1 MENYHKSKI
10 LAILIGILPL
20 IFEFSSNIW
29 KGDNGFFIVSA
40 AYGLILLLL
49 ALSIPIEDLDQWF
62 LEKTLS
68 LLSVFLA
75 LAVVLNNLDIFPLSE
90 IGALYQLT
98 IISYMGILYFLDRHF
113 NTKNLVLLF
122 LNLNILAQLPIKA
135 GTLLILIISVLTFV
149 FYLIRVMVT
158 FSEQLRPFL
167 LCVYLIVL
175 LISLVWYVPEL
186 PEGIL
191 GNLSWNIGA
200 ILLLIE
206 LIILIEIIG
215 AMIYLKAKG
224 YLAIN
229 AHLIVGIIGFL
240 TISELSMLVVESNVI
255 NTSYLVLIFIL
266 SLSIVNIFG
275 NISLGKKQVKISVL
289 IPAYNSANTIVE
301 ALESIKNQTYQNWE
315 IILINDGSRDKTE
328 EIIRRYLGNTKLPLT
343 YTKQTH
349 HNYFQSIRHG
359 LKYAS
364 GEIIFVLDADK
375 ILFNQNVFYRAVS
388 TILGEKCDGMFIG
401 IRAMYQRL
409 KDGKFHLVRPY
420 YRNEVSLIKTA
431 LGLGK
436 NIYTNYAF
444 WRREV
449 FETSVYE
456 NYLINGMPAWYNAQ
470 NNLGLRVANG
480 NFVGLKYRVSKKSSL
495 VNNHLKQNNS
505 KTLFELSTNLRT
517 LHHIVSRIKIPAY
530 STQATLYN
538 LINRLRIAS
547 LYPSIFKQG
556 QTSLKEITP
565 LVVKNIKDSELDNVY
580 LKTIVDFSNNFN
592 PQKVVKIIIHKD
604 TKIYWGT
611 EIEEF
616 NKKLSKNMLDQFYY
630 DLMKMIAQGTSVYK
644 IKKEDQKKLEQIL
657 EFFTIRD
664 YVKIVSN

>member
-49 ALSIPIEDLDQWF
+49 ALSIPLEDLDQWF

-113 NTKNLVLLF
+113 NAKNLVLLL

-149 FYLIRVMVT
+149 FYLIRVVVT

-175 LISLVWYVPEL
+175 LISLVWYVPEV
-186 PEGIL
+186 PDFVFK
-191 GNLSWNIGA
+191 NLSWSIGSV
-200 ILLLIE
+200 IL
-206 LIILIEIIG
+206 LIEIIG
-215 AMIYLKAKG
+215 SIFYLKVKG
-224 YLAIN
+224 HLRPTS
-229 AHLIVGIIGFL
+229 HLIVGIIIFL
-240 TISELSMLVVESNVI
+240 IINEISMLVAESNVL

-275 NISLGKKQVKISVL
+275 NINLGKKQVKISVL
-289 IPAYNSANTIVE
+289 IPAYNSAKTIVE

-315 IILINDGSRDKTE
+315 IILINDGSQDETE
-328 EIIRRYLGNTKLPLT
+328 EILRRYLGNTKLPLK

-349 HNYFQSIRHG
+349 HNYFKAIRHG

-388 TILGEKCDGMFIG
+388 TILGEKCDGMFVG

-444 WRREV
+444 WRREI

-456 NYLINGMPAWYNAQ
+456 NYLINGMPVWYNAE
-470 NNLGLRVANG
+470 NNLGLRVVNG
-480 NFVGLKYRVSKKSSL
+480 NFVGLKYRVSKKANL
-495 VNNHLKQNNS
+495 GDNPLKQNNS

-517 LHHIVSRIKIPAY
+517 LHHIVSRINVPAY
-530 STQATLYN
+530 STQATLYD
-538 LINRLRIAS
+538 LINRLHIAS

-565 LVVKNIKDSELDNVY
+565 LVTKNIKNSELNNIY
-580 LKTIVDFSNNFN
+580 LKTIADFSNNFD
-592 PQKVVKIIIHKD
+592 PQKTAKIAIPKG

-616 NKKLSKNMLDQFYY
+616 SKKLSKNTLDQFYY
-630 DLMKMIAQGTSVYK
+630 DFMKIIGQGTTIYE
-644 IKKEDQKKLEQIL
+644 IKKDDQKKLEQIL

-664 YVKIVSN
+664 YVKIISN

>member
-49 ALSIPIEDLDQWF
+49 ALSIPLEDLDQWF

-75 LAVVLNNLDIFPLSE
+75 LTVVLNNLDIFPLSE

-113 NTKNLVLLF
+113 NAKNLVLLL
-122 LNLNILAQLPIKA
+122 LNLNILAQLSIKA

-149 FYLIRVMVT
+149 FYLIRVVVT

-186 PEGIL
+186 PDFVL
-191 GNLSWNIGA
+191 KNLSWSIGSI
-200 ILLLIE
+200 IL
-206 LIILIEIIG
+206 LIEIIG
-215 AMIYLKAKG
+215 SIFYLKVKG
-224 YLAIN
+224 HLRPTS
-229 AHLIVGIIGFL
+229 HLIVGIIIFL
-240 TISELSMLVVESNVI
+240 IINEISMLVAESNVL

-289 IPAYNSANTIVE
+289 IPAYNSAKTIVE

-315 IILINDGSRDKTE
+315 IILINDGSQDETE
-328 EIIRRYLGNTKLPLT
+328 EILRRYLGNTKLSLK

-349 HNYFQSIRHG
+349 HNYFKAIRHG

-388 TILGEKCDGMFIG
+388 TILGEKCDGMFVG

-444 WRREV
+444 WRREI

-456 NYLINGMPAWYNAQ
+456 NYLINGMPVWYNAE
-470 NNLGLRVANG
+470 NNLGLRVGNG
-480 NFVGLKYRVSKKSSL
+480 NFVGLKYRVSKK
-495 VNNHLKQNNS
+495 VNLGDNSLKQNNS

-517 LHHIVSRIKIPAY
+517 LHHIVSRINVPAY

-538 LINRLRIAS
+538 LINRLHIAS

-565 LVVKNIKDSELDNVY
+565 LVVKDIKDSELDNVY
-580 LKTIVDFSNNFN
+580 LKTIVDFSNNFD
-592 PQKVVKIIIHKD
+592 PQKTTKIVIPKG

-611 EIEEF
+611 EIDEF
-616 NKKLSKNMLDQFYY
+616 NNKLSKNMLDQFYY
-630 DLMKMIAQGTSVYK
+630 DLMKIISQGTTIYK
-644 IKKEDQKKLEQIL
+644 IKKDDQKKLEQIL
-657 EFFTIRD
+657 DFFTIRD
-664 YVKIVSN
+664 YVRIISN

>member
-20 IFEFSSNIW
+20 IFELSSNIW

-49 ALSIPIEDLDQWF
+49 TLSIPLEDLDQWF

-75 LAVVLNNLDIFPLSE
+75 LVVVLNNLDIFPLSE

-113 NTKNLVLLF
+113 NAKNLVLLL

-135 GTLLILIISVLTFV
+135 GTLLILIISVLTFI
-149 FYLIRVMVT
+149 FYLIRVVVT
-158 FSEQLRPFL
+158 FSEQLRPSL

-186 PEGIL
+186 PDFVL
-191 GNLSWNIGA
+191 KNLSWSIGSI
-200 ILLLIE
+200 IL
-206 LIILIEIIG
+206 LIEIIG
-215 AMIYLKAKG
+215 SIFYLKVRG
-224 YLAIN
+224 HLRPTS
-229 AHLIVGIIGFL
+229 HLIVGIIIFL
-240 TISELSMLVVESNVI
+240 IINETSMLVAESNVL

-275 NISLGKKQVKISVL
+275 NISLGKKQVKVSVL
-289 IPAYNSANTIVE
+289 IPAHNSAKTIIE

-315 IILINDGSRDKTE
+315 IILINDGSRDETE
-328 EIIRRYLGNTKLPLT
+328 EVLRRYLGNTKLPLK

-349 HNYFQSIRHG
+349 HNYFQAIRHG
-359 LKYAS
+359 LEYAS

-388 TILGEKCDGMFIG
+388 TILGEKCDGMFIV

-431 LGLGK
+431 LGFGK

-456 NYLINGMPAWYNAQ
+456 NYLINGMPAWYNART
-470 NNLGLRVANG
+470 NLGLRVVNG
-480 NFVGLKYRVSKKSSL
+480 NFVGLKYRVSKKVNL
-495 VNNHLKQNNS
+495 VDNPLKQTNS

-517 LHHIVSRIKIPAY
+517 LHHIVSWIKIPAY
-530 STQATLYN
+530 STQAALYN
-538 LINRLRIAS
+538 LINRLHIAS

-556 QTSLKEITP
+556 QTSLKDLAP
-565 LVVKNIKDSELDNVY
+565 LVAKSIKDSELDNVY
-580 LKTIVDFSNNFN
+580 LKTIIDFSNNFD
-592 PQKVVKIIIHKD
+592 PQKIAKIAIPKG

-616 NKKLSKNMLDQFYY
+616 NKKLSKNTLDQFYY
-630 DLMKMIAQGTSVYK
+630 DLMKIIGQGTTIYE
-644 IKKEDQKKLEQIL
+644 IKKDDQKKLEQVL
-657 EFFTIRD
+657 EFFTIKD

>member
-49 ALSIPIEDLDQWF
+49 ALSIPLEDLDQWF

-113 NTKNLVLLF
+113 NAKNLVLLL
-122 LNLNILAQLPIKA
+122 LNLNILAQLSIKA

-149 FYLIRVMVT
+149 FYLIRVVVT

-186 PEGIL
+186 PDFVL
-191 GNLSWNIGA
+191 KNLSWSIGSI
-200 ILLLIE
+200 IL
-206 LIILIEIIG
+206 LIEIIG
-215 AMIYLKAKG
+215 SIFYLKVKG
-224 YLAIN
+224 HLRPTS
-229 AHLIVGIIGFL
+229 HLIVGIIIFL
-240 TISELSMLVVESNVI
+240 IINEISMLVAESNVL

-289 IPAYNSANTIVE
+289 IPAYNSAKTIVE

-315 IILINDGSRDKTE
+315 IILINDGSQDETE
-328 EIIRRYLGNTKLPLT
+328 EILRRYLGNTKLSLK

-349 HNYFQSIRHG
+349 HNYFKAIRHG

-388 TILGEKCDGMFIG
+388 TILGEKCDGMFVG

-444 WRREV
+444 WRREI

-456 NYLINGMPAWYNAQ
+456 NYLINGMPVWYNAE
-470 NNLGLRVANG
+470 NNLGLRVVNG
-480 NFVGLKYRVSKKSSL
+480 NFVGLKYRVSKK
-495 VNNHLKQNNS
+495 VNLGDNSLKQNNS

-517 LHHIVSRIKIPAY
+517 LHHIVSRINVPAY

-538 LINRLRIAS
+538 LINRLHIAS

-580 LKTIVDFSNNFN
+580 LKTIVDFSNNFD
-592 PQKVVKIIIHKD
+592 PQKTAKLVIPKG

-611 EIEEF
+611 EIDDF
-616 NKKLSKNMLDQFYY
+616 SNKLSKNTLDQFYY
-630 DLMKMIAQGTSVYK
+630 DFMKIIGQGTTIYE
-644 IKKEDQKKLEQIL
+644 IKKDDQKKLEQIL
-657 EFFTIRD
+657 DFFTIRD
-664 YVKIVSN
+664 YVRIISN

>member
-49 ALSIPIEDLDQWF
+49 ALSIPLEDLDQWF

-75 LAVVLNNLDIFPLSE
+75 LAVVLNNLDIFPLSK

-113 NTKNLVLLF
+113 NAKNLVLLL
-122 LNLNILAQLPIKA
+122 LNLNILAQLSIKA

-149 FYLIRVMVT
+149 FYLIRVVVT

-186 PEGIL
+186 PDFVL
-191 GNLSWNIGA
+191 KNLSWSIGSI
-200 ILLLIE
+200 IL
-206 LIILIEIIG
+206 LIEIIG
-215 AMIYLKAKG
+215 SIFYLKVKG
-224 YLAIN
+224 HLRPTS
-229 AHLIVGIIGFL
+229 HLIVGIIIFL
-240 TISELSMLVVESNVI
+240 IINEISMLVAESNVL

-289 IPAYNSANTIVE
+289 IPAYNSAKTIVE

-315 IILINDGSRDKTE
+315 IILINDGSQDETE
-328 EIIRRYLGNTKLPLT
+328 EILRRYLGNTKLSLK

-349 HNYFQSIRHG
+349 HNYFKAIRHG

-388 TILGEKCDGMFIG
+388 TILGEKCDGMFVG

-444 WRREV
+444 WRREI

-456 NYLINGMPAWYNAQ
+456 NYLINGMPVWYNAE
-470 NNLGLRVANG
+470 NNLGLRVVNG
-480 NFVGLKYRVSKKSSL
+480 NFVGLKYRVSKK
-495 VNNHLKQNNS
+495 VNLGDNSLKQNNS

-517 LHHIVSRIKIPAY
+517 LHHIVSRINVPAY

-538 LINRLRIAS
+538 LINRLHIAS

-580 LKTIVDFSNNFN
+580 LKTIVDFSNNFD
-592 PQKVVKIIIHKD
+592 PQKTAKIVIPKG

-611 EIEEF
+611 EIDEF
-616 NKKLSKNMLDQFYY
+616 SNKLSKNMLDQFYY
-630 DLMKMIAQGTSVYK
+630 NLMKIISQGTTIYK
-644 IKKEDQKKLEQIL
+644 IKKDDQKKLEQIL
-657 EFFTIRD
+657 DFFTIRD

>member
-113 NTKNLVLLF
+113 NAKNLVLLL

-149 FYLIRVMVT
+149 FYLIRVVVT

-186 PEGIL
+186 PDFVL
-191 GNLSWNIGA
+191 KNLSWSIGSI
-200 ILLLIE
+200 IL
-206 LIILIEIIG
+206 LIEIIG
-215 AMIYLKAKG
+215 SIFYLKVKG
-224 YLAIN
+224 HLRPTS
-229 AHLIVGIIGFL
+229 HLIVGIIIFL
-240 TISELSMLVVESNVI
+240 IVNEISMLVAESNVL

-289 IPAYNSANTIVE
+289 IPAYNSAKTIVE

-315 IILINDGSRDKTE
+315 IILINDGSQDETE
-328 EIIRRYLGNTKLPLT
+328 KILRRYLGNTKLPLK
-343 YTKQTH
+343 YIKQTH
-349 HNYFQSIRHG
+349 HNYFKAIRHG

-388 TILGEKCDGMFIG
+388 TILGEKCDGMFVG

-431 LGLGK
+431 LGLGT

-444 WRREV
+444 WRREI
-449 FETSVYE
+449 FETSVYK
-456 NYLINGMPAWYNAQ
+456 NYLINGMPAWYNAE
-470 NNLGLRVANG
+470 NNLGLRVVNG
-480 NFVGLKYRVSKKSSL
+480 NFVGLKYRVSKK
-495 VNNHLKQNNS
+495 VNLGDNPLKQSNS
-505 KTLFELSTNLRT
+505 KTLFELSTNSRT
-517 LHHIVSRIKIPAY
+517 LHHIVSRINVPAY

-538 LINRLRIAS
+538 LISRLHIAS

-556 QTSLKEITP
+556 QTSLKKITP

-580 LKTIVDFSNNFN
+580 LKTIVDFSNNFD
-592 PQKVVKIIIHKD
+592 PQKTAKIVIPKG

-611 EIEEF
+611 EIDEF
-616 NKKLSKNMLDQFYY
+616 SNRLSKNMLDQFYY
-630 DLMKMIAQGTSVYK
+630 DLMKIISQGTTIYK
-644 IKKEDQKKLEQIL
+644 IKKDDQKKLEQIL

-664 YVKIVSN
+664 YVKIISN

>member
-29 KGDNGFFIVSA
+29 KDDNGFFIVSA
-40 AYGLILLLL
+40 AYGLVLILL

-113 NTKNLVLLF
+113 NAKNLVLLL

-149 FYLIRVMVT
+149 FYLIRVVVT

-186 PEGIL
+186 PDFVL
-191 GNLSWNIGA
+191 KNLSWSIGSI
-200 ILLLIE
+200 IL
-206 LIILIEIIG
+206 LIEIIG
-215 AMIYLKAKG
+215 SIFYLKVKG
-224 YLAIN
+224 HLRPTS
-229 AHLIVGIIGFL
+229 HLIVGIIIFL
-240 TISELSMLVVESNVI
+240 IVNEISMLVAESNVL

-289 IPAYNSANTIVE
+289 IPAYNSAKTIVE

-315 IILINDGSRDKTE
+315 IILINDGSQDETE
-328 EIIRRYLGNTKLPLT
+328 KILRRYLGNTKLPLK

-349 HNYFQSIRHG
+349 HNYFKAIRHG

-388 TILGEKCDGMFIG
+388 TILGEKCDGMFVG

-431 LGLGK
+431 LGLGT

-444 WRREV
+444 WRREI

-456 NYLINGMPAWYNAQ
+456 NYLINGMPAWYNAE
-470 NNLGLRVANG
+470 NNLGLRVVNG
-480 NFVGLKYRVSKKSSL
+480 NFVGLKYRVSKK
-495 VNNHLKQNNS
+495 VNLGDNPLKQNNS

-517 LHHIVSRIKIPAY
+517 LHHIVSRINVPAY

-538 LINRLRIAS
+538 LISRLHIAS

-556 QTSLKEITP
+556 QTSLKKITP

-580 LKTIVDFSNNFN
+580 LKTIVDFSNNFD
-592 PQKVVKIIIHKD
+592 PQKTAKIVIPKG

-611 EIEEF
+611 EIDEF
-616 NKKLSKNMLDQFYY
+616 SNKLSKNMLDQFYY
-630 DLMKMIAQGTSVYK
+630 DLMKIISQGTTIYK
-644 IKKEDQKKLEQIL
+644 IKKDDQKKLEQIL

-664 YVKIVSN
+664 YVKIISN

>member
-113 NTKNLVLLF
+113 NAKNLVLLL

-149 FYLIRVMVT
+149 FYLIRVVVT

-186 PEGIL
+186 PDFVL
-191 GNLSWNIGA
+191 KNLSWSIGSI
-200 ILLLIE
+200 IL
-206 LIILIEIIG
+206 LIEIIG
-215 AMIYLKAKG
+215 SIFYLKVKG
-224 YLAIN
+224 HLIPTS
-229 AHLIVGIIGFL
+229 HLIVGIIIFL
-240 TISELSMLVVESNVI
+240 IINEISMLVAESNVL
-255 NTSYLVLIFIL
+255 NTSYLVIIFIL

-289 IPAYNSANTIVE
+289 IPAYNSAKTIVE

-315 IILINDGSRDKTE
+315 IILINDGSQDETE
-328 EIIRRYLGNTKLPLT
+328 KILRRYLGNTKLPLK

-349 HNYFQSIRHG
+349 HNYFKAIRHG

-388 TILGEKCDGMFIG
+388 TILGEKCDGMFVG

-431 LGLGK
+431 LGLGT

-444 WRREV
+444 WRREI

-456 NYLINGMPAWYNAQ
+456 NYLINGMPAWYNAE
-470 NNLGLRVANG
+470 NNLGLRVVNG
-480 NFVGLKYRVSKKSSL
+480 NFVGLKYRVSKK
-495 VNNHLKQNNS
+495 VNLGDNPLKQNNS

-517 LHHIVSRIKIPAY
+517 LHHIVSRINVPAY

-538 LINRLRIAS
+538 LISRLHIAS

-556 QTSLKEITP
+556 QTSLKKITP

-580 LKTIVDFSNNFN
+580 LKTIVDFSNNFD
-592 PQKVVKIIIHKD
+592 PQKTAKIVIPKG

-611 EIEEF
+611 EIDEF
-616 NKKLSKNMLDQFYY
+616 SNKLSKNMLDQFYY
-630 DLMKMIAQGTSVYK
+630 DLMKIISQGTTIYK
-644 IKKEDQKKLEQIL
+644 IKKDDQKKLEQIL

-664 YVKIVSN
+664 YVKIISN

>member
-40 AYGLILLLL
+40 AYGLVLLLL

-75 LAVVLNNLDIFPLSE
+75 LAVVLNNLYIFPLSE

-113 NTKNLVLLF
+113 NAKNLVLLL

-149 FYLIRVMVT
+149 FYLIRVVVT

-186 PEGIL
+186 PDFVL
-191 GNLSWNIGA
+191 KNLSWSIGSI
-200 ILLLIE
+200 IL
-206 LIILIEIIG
+206 LIEIIG
-215 AMIYLKAKG
+215 SIFYLKVKG
-224 YLAIN
+224 HLRPTS
-229 AHLIVGIIGFL
+229 HLIVGIIIFL
-240 TISELSMLVVESNVI
+240 IINEISMLVAESNVL

-289 IPAYNSANTIVE
+289 IPAYNSAKTIVE

-315 IILINDGSRDKTE
+315 IILINDGSQDETE
-328 EIIRRYLGNTKLPLT
+328 TILRRYLGNTKLPLK

-349 HNYFQSIRHG
+349 HNYFKAIRHG

-388 TILGEKCDGMFIG
+388 TILGEKCDGMFVG

-431 LGLGK
+431 LGLGT

-444 WRREV
+444 WRREI

-456 NYLINGMPAWYNAQ
+456 NYLINGMPAWYNAE
-470 NNLGLRVANG
+470 NNLGLRVVNG
-480 NFVGLKYRVSKKSSL
+480 NFVGLKYRVSKK
-495 VNNHLKQNNS
+495 VNLGDNPLKQNNS

-517 LHHIVSRIKIPAY
+517 LHHIVSRINVPAY

-538 LINRLRIAS
+538 LINRLHIAS

-580 LKTIVDFSNNFN
+580 LKTIVDFSNNFD
-592 PQKVVKIIIHKD
+592 PQKTAKIVIPKG

-611 EIEEF
+611 GIDEF
-616 NKKLSKNMLDQFYY
+616 SNKLSKNMLDQFYY
-630 DLMKMIAQGTSVYK
+630 DLMKIISQGTTIYK
-644 IKKEDQKKLEQIL
+644 IKKDDQKKLEQIL

-664 YVKIVSN
+664 YVKIISN

>member
-1 MENYHKSKI
+1 MENYHKSNI

-40 AYGLILLLL
+40 AYGLVLLLL

-113 NTKNLVLLF
+113 NAKNLVLLL

-149 FYLIRVMVT
+149 FYLIRVVVT

-186 PEGIL
+186 PDFVL
-191 GNLSWNIGA
+191 KNLSWSIGSI
-200 ILLLIE
+200 IL
-206 LIILIEIIG
+206 LIEIIG
-215 AMIYLKAKG
+215 SIFYLKVKG
-224 YLAIN
+224 HLRPTS
-229 AHLIVGIIGFL
+229 HLIVGIIIFL
-240 TISELSMLVVESNVI
+240 IVNEISMLVAESNVL

-289 IPAYNSANTIVE
+289 IPAYNSAKTIVE

-315 IILINDGSRDKTE
+315 IILINDGSQDETE
-328 EIIRRYLGNTKLPLT
+328 KILRRYLGNTKLPLK

-349 HNYFQSIRHG
+349 HNYFKAIRHG

-388 TILGEKCDGMFIG
+388 TILGEKCDGMFVG

-431 LGLGK
+431 LGLGT

-444 WRREV
+444 WRREI

-456 NYLINGMPAWYNAQ
+456 NYLINGMPAWYNAE
-470 NNLGLRVANG
+470 NNLGLRVVNG
-480 NFVGLKYRVSKKSSL
+480 NFVGLKYRVSKK
-495 VNNHLKQNNS
+495 VNLGDNPLKQNNS

-517 LHHIVSRIKIPAY
+517 LHHIVSRINMPAY

-538 LINRLRIAS
+538 LINRLHIAS

-580 LKTIVDFSNNFN
+580 LKTIVDFSNNFD
-592 PQKVVKIIIHKD
+592 PQKTAKIVIPKG

-611 EIEEF
+611 GIDEF
-616 NKKLSKNMLDQFYY
+616 SNKLSKNTLEQFYY
-630 DLMKMIAQGTSVYK
+630 DLIKIISQGTTIYK
-644 IKKEDQKKLEQIL
+644 IKKDDQKKLEQIL

-664 YVKIVSN
+664 YVKIISN

>member
-49 ALSIPIEDLDQWF
+49 ALSIPLEDLDQWF

-113 NTKNLVLLF
+113 NAKNLVLLL
-122 LNLNILAQLPIKA
+122 LNLNILAQLSIKA

-149 FYLIRVMVT
+149 FYLIRVVVT

-186 PEGIL
+186 PDFVL
-191 GNLSWNIGA
+191 KNLSWSIGSI
-200 ILLLIE
+200 IL
-206 LIILIEIIG
+206 LIEIIG
-215 AMIYLKAKG
+215 SIFYLKVKG
-224 YLAIN
+224 HLRPTS
-229 AHLIVGIIGFL
+229 HLIVGIIIFL
-240 TISELSMLVVESNVI
+240 IINEISMLVAESNVL

-289 IPAYNSANTIVE
+289 IPAYNSAKTIVE

-315 IILINDGSRDKTE
+315 IILINDGSQDETE
-328 EIIRRYLGNTKLPLT
+328 EILRRYLGNTKLSLK

-349 HNYFQSIRHG
+349 HNYFKAIRHG

-388 TILGEKCDGMFIG
+388 TILGEKCDGMFVG

-444 WRREV
+444 WRREI

-456 NYLINGMPAWYNAQ
+456 NYLINGMPVWYNAE
-470 NNLGLRVANG
+470 NNLGLRVVNG
-480 NFVGLKYRVSKKSSL
+480 NFVGLKYRVSKK
-495 VNNHLKQNNS
+495 VNLGDNSLKQNNS

-517 LHHIVSRIKIPAY
+517 LHHIVSRINVPAY

-538 LINRLRIAS
+538 LINRLHIAS

-580 LKTIVDFSNNFN
+580 LKTIVDFSNNFD
-592 PQKVVKIIIHKD
+592 PQKTAKLVIPKG

-611 EIEEF
+611 EIDEF
-616 NKKLSKNMLDQFYY
+616 SNKLSKNTLDQFYY
-630 DLMKMIAQGTSVYK
+630 DFMKIIGQGTTINK
-644 IKKEDQKKLEQIL
+644 IKKDDQKKLEQIL
-657 EFFTIRD
+657 DFFTIRD
-664 YVKIVSN
+664 YVRIISN

>member
-113 NTKNLVLLF
+113 NAKNLVLLL

-149 FYLIRVMVT
+149 FYLIRVVVT

-186 PEGIL
+186 PDFVL
-191 GNLSWNIGA
+191 KNLSWSIVSI
-200 ILLLIE
+200 IL
-206 LIILIEIIG
+206 LIEIIG
-215 AMIYLKAKG
+215 SIFYLKVKG
-224 YLAIN
+224 HLRPTS
-229 AHLIVGIIGFL
+229 HLIVGIIIFL
-240 TISELSMLVVESNVI
+240 IINEISMLVAESNVL
-255 NTSYLVLIFIL
+255 NTSYLVLIFTL

-289 IPAYNSANTIVE
+289 IPAYNSAKTIVE

-315 IILINDGSRDKTE
+315 IILINDGSQDETE
-328 EIIRRYLGNTKLPLT
+328 KILRRYLGNTKLPLK

-349 HNYFQSIRHG
+349 HNYFKAIRHG

-388 TILGEKCDGMFIG
+388 TILGEKCDGMFVG

-431 LGLGK
+431 LGLGT

-444 WRREV
+444 WRREI

-456 NYLINGMPAWYNAQ
+456 NYLINGMPAWYNAE
-470 NNLGLRVANG
+470 NNLGLRVVNG
-480 NFVGLKYRVSKKSSL
+480 NFVGLKYRVSKK
-495 VNNHLKQNNS
+495 VNLGDNPLKQNNS

-517 LHHIVSRIKIPAY
+517 LHHIVSRINVPAY

-538 LINRLRIAS
+538 LISRLHIAS

-556 QTSLKEITP
+556 QTSLKKITP

-580 LKTIVDFSNNFN
+580 LKTIVDFSNNFD
-592 PQKVVKIIIHKD
+592 PQKTAKIVIPKG

-611 EIEEF
+611 EFDEF
-616 NKKLSKNMLDQFYY
+616 SNKLSKNMLDQFYY
-630 DLMKMIAQGTSVYK
+630 DLMKIISQGTTIYK
-644 IKKEDQKKLEQIL
+644 IKKDDQKKLEQIL

-664 YVKIVSN
+664 YVKIISN

>member
-1 MENYHKSKI
+1 MENYHKSNI

-113 NTKNLVLLF
+113 NAKNLVLLL

-135 GTLLILIISVLTFV
+135 GTLLILIISVLIFV
-149 FYLIRVMVT
+149 FYLIRVVVT

-186 PEGIL
+186 PDFVL
-191 GNLSWNIGA
+191 KNLSWSIGSI
-200 ILLLIE
+200 IL
-206 LIILIEIIG
+206 LIEIIG
-215 AMIYLKAKG
+215 SIFYLKVKG
-224 YLAIN
+224 HLRPTS
-229 AHLIVGIIGFL
+229 HLIVGIIIFL
-240 TISELSMLVVESNVI
+240 IVNEISMLVAESNVL

-289 IPAYNSANTIVE
+289 IPAYNSAKTIVE

-315 IILINDGSRDKTE
+315 IILINDGSQDETE
-328 EIIRRYLGNTKLPLT
+328 KILRRYLGNTKLPLK

-349 HNYFQSIRHG
+349 HNYFKAIRHG

-388 TILGEKCDGMFIG
+388 TILGEKCDGMFVG

-431 LGLGK
+431 LGLGT

-444 WRREV
+444 WRREI

-456 NYLINGMPAWYNAQ
+456 NYLINGMPAWYNAE
-470 NNLGLRVANG
+470 NNLGLRVVNG
-480 NFVGLKYRVSKKSSL
+480 NFVGLKYRVSKK
-495 VNNHLKQNNS
+495 VNLGDNPLKQNNS

-517 LHHIVSRIKIPAY
+517 LHHIVSRINVPAY

-538 LINRLRIAS
+538 LISRLHIAS

-556 QTSLKEITP
+556 QTSLKKITP

-580 LKTIVDFSNNFN
+580 LKTIVDFSNNFD
-592 PQKVVKIIIHKD
+592 PQKTAKIVIPKG

-611 EIEEF
+611 EFDEF
-616 NKKLSKNMLDQFYY
+616 SNKLSKNMLDQFYY
-630 DLMKMIAQGTSVYK
+630 DLMKIISQGTTIYK
-644 IKKEDQKKLEQIL
+644 IKKDDQKKLEQIL

-664 YVKIVSN
+664 YVKIISN

>member
-29 KGDNGFFIVSA
+29 KDDNGFFIVSA

-113 NTKNLVLLF
+113 NAKNLVLLL

-149 FYLIRVMVT
+149 FYLIRVVVT

-186 PEGIL
+186 PDFVL
-191 GNLSWNIGA
+191 KNLSWSIGSI
-200 ILLLIE
+200 IL
-206 LIILIEIIG
+206 LIEIIG
-215 AMIYLKAKG
+215 SIFYLKVKG
-224 YLAIN
+224 HLRPTS
-229 AHLIVGIIGFL
+229 HLIVGIIIFL
-240 TISELSMLVVESNVI
+240 IVNEISMLVAESNVL

-289 IPAYNSANTIVE
+289 IPAYNSAKTIVE

-315 IILINDGSRDKTE
+315 IILINDGSQDETE
-328 EIIRRYLGNTKLPLT
+328 KILRRYLGNTKLPLK

-349 HNYFQSIRHG
+349 HNYFKAIRHG

-388 TILGEKCDGMFIG
+388 TILGEKCDGMFVG

-431 LGLGK
+431 LGLGT

-444 WRREV
+444 WRREI

-456 NYLINGMPAWYNAQ
+456 NYLINGMPAWYNAE
-470 NNLGLRVANG
+470 NNLGLRVVNG
-480 NFVGLKYRVSKKSSL
+480 NFVGLKYRVSKK
-495 VNNHLKQNNS
+495 VNLGDNPLKQNNS

-517 LHHIVSRIKIPAY
+517 LHHIVSRINVPAY

-538 LINRLRIAS
+538 LINRLHIAS

-556 QTSLKEITP
+556 QTSLKKITP

-580 LKTIVDFSNNFN
+580 LKTIVDFSNNFD
-592 PQKVVKIIIHKD
+592 PQKTAKIVIPKG

-611 EIEEF
+611 EIDEF
-616 NKKLSKNMLDQFYY
+616 SNKLSKNMLDQFYY
-630 DLMKMIAQGTSVYK
+630 DLMKIISQGTTIYK
-644 IKKEDQKKLEQIL
+644 IKKDDQKKLEQIL

-664 YVKIVSN
+664 YVKIISN

>member
-20 IFEFSSNIW
+20 IFEFSSNLW

-49 ALSIPIEDLDQWF
+49 ALSILLEDLDQWF

-113 NTKNLVLLF
+113 NAKNLVLLL

-149 FYLIRVMVT
+149 FYLIRVVVT

-175 LISLVWYVPEL
+175 LISLVWYVPEV
-186 PEGIL
+186 PDFVFK
-191 GNLSWNIGA
+191 NLSWSIGSV
-200 ILLLIE
+200 IL
-206 LIILIEIIG
+206 LIEIIG
-215 AMIYLKAKG
+215 SIFYLKVKG
-224 YLAIN
+224 HLRPTS
-229 AHLIVGIIGFL
+229 HLIVGIIIFL
-240 TISELSMLVVESNVI
+240 IINEISMLVAESNVL

-275 NISLGKKQVKISVL
+275 NINLGKKQVKISVL
-289 IPAYNSANTIVE
+289 IPAYNSAKTIVE

-315 IILINDGSRDKTE
+315 IILINDGSQDETE
-328 EIIRRYLGNTKLPLT
+328 EILRRYLGNTKLPLK

-349 HNYFQSIRHG
+349 HNYFKAIRHG

-388 TILGEKCDGMFIG
+388 TILGEKCDGMFVG

-444 WRREV
+444 WRREI

-456 NYLINGMPAWYNAQ
+456 NYLINGMPVWYNAE
-470 NNLGLRVANG
+470 NNLGLRVVNG
-480 NFVGLKYRVSKKSSL
+480 NFVGLKYRVSKKANL
-495 VNNHLKQNNS
+495 GDNPLKQNNS

-517 LHHIVSRIKIPAY
+517 LHHIVSRINVPAY

-538 LINRLRIAS
+538 LINRLHIAS

-556 QTSLKEITP
+556 QTSLKGITP
-565 LVVKNIKDSELDNVY
+565 LVTKNIKNSELNNIY
-580 LKTIVDFSNNFN
+580 LKTIVDFSNNFD
-592 PQKVVKIIIHKD
+592 PQKTAKITIPKG

-616 NKKLSKNMLDQFYY
+616 SKKLSKNTLDQFYY
-630 DLMKMIAQGTSVYK
+630 DFMKIIGQGTTIYE
-644 IKKEDQKKLEQIL
+644 IKKDDQKKLEQIL

-664 YVKIVSN
+664 YVKIISN

>member
-113 NTKNLVLLF
+113 NAKNLVLLL

-149 FYLIRVMVT
+149 FYLIRVVVT

-186 PEGIL
+186 PDFVL
-191 GNLSWNIGA
+191 KNLSWSIGSI
-200 ILLLIE
+200 IL
-206 LIILIEIIG
+206 LIEIIG
-215 AMIYLKAKG
+215 SIFYLKVKG
-224 YLAIN
+224 HLRPTS
-229 AHLIVGIIGFL
+229 HLIVGIIIFL
-240 TISELSMLVVESNVI
+240 IINEISMLVAESNVL

-289 IPAYNSANTIVE
+289 IPAYNSAKTIVE

-315 IILINDGSRDKTE
+315 IILINDGSQDGTE
-328 EIIRRYLGNTKLPLT
+328 EILRRYLGNTKLPLK

-349 HNYFQSIRHG
+349 HNYFKAIRHG

-388 TILGEKCDGMFIG
+388 TILGEKCDGMFVG

-431 LGLGK
+431 LGLGT

-444 WRREV
+444 WRREI

-456 NYLINGMPAWYNAQ
+456 NYLINGMPAWYNAE
-470 NNLGLRVANG
+470 NNLGLRVVNG
-480 NFVGLKYRVSKKSSL
+480 NFVGLKYRVSKK
-495 VNNHLKQNNS
+495 VNLGDNPLKQNNS

-517 LHHIVSRIKIPAY
+517 LHHIVSRINVPAY

-538 LINRLRIAS
+538 LINRLHIAS

-580 LKTIVDFSNNFN
+580 LKTIVDFSNNFD
-592 PQKVVKIIIHKD
+592 PQKTAKIVIPKG

-611 EIEEF
+611 GIDEF
-616 NKKLSKNMLDQFYY
+616 SNKLSKNTLEQFYY
-630 DLMKMIAQGTSVYK
+630 DLIKIISQGTTIYK
-644 IKKEDQKKLEQIL
+644 IKKDDQKKLEQIL

-664 YVKIVSN
+664 YVKIISN

>member
-113 NTKNLVLLF
+113 NAKNLVLLL

-149 FYLIRVMVT
+149 FYLIRVVVT

-186 PEGIL
+186 PDFVL
-191 GNLSWNIGA
+191 KNLSWSIGSI
-200 ILLLIE
+200 IL
-206 LIILIEIIG
+206 LIEIIG
-215 AMIYLKAKG
+215 SIFYLKVKG
-224 YLAIN
+224 HLIPTS
-229 AHLIVGIIGFL
+229 HLIVGIIIFL
-240 TISELSMLVVESNVI
+240 IINEISMLVAESNVL
-255 NTSYLVLIFIL
+255 NTSYLVIIFIL

-289 IPAYNSANTIVE
+289 IPAYNSAKTIVE

-315 IILINDGSRDKTE
+315 IILINDGSQDETE
-328 EIIRRYLGNTKLPLT
+328 KILRRYLGNTKLPLK

-349 HNYFQSIRHG
+349 HNYFKAIRHG

-388 TILGEKCDGMFIG
+388 TILGEKCDGMFVG

-431 LGLGK
+431 LGLGT

-444 WRREV
+444 WRREI

-456 NYLINGMPAWYNAQ
+456 NYLINGMPAWYNAE
-470 NNLGLRVANG
+470 NNLGLRVVNG
-480 NFVGLKYRVSKKSSL
+480 NFVGLKYRVSKK
-495 VNNHLKQNNS
+495 VNLGDNPLKQNNS

-517 LHHIVSRIKIPAY
+517 LHHIVSRINVPAY

-538 LINRLRIAS
+538 LINRLHIAS

-580 LKTIVDFSNNFN
+580 LKTIVDFSNNFD
-592 PQKVVKIIIHKD
+592 PQKTAKIVIPKG

-611 EIEEF
+611 GIDEF
-616 NKKLSKNMLDQFYY
+616 SNKLSKNTLEQFYY
-630 DLMKMIAQGTSVYK
+630 DLIKIISQGTTIYK
-644 IKKEDQKKLEQIL
+644 IKKDDQKKLEQIL

-664 YVKIVSN
+664 YVKIISN

>member
-40 AYGLILLLL
+40 AYGLVLLLL

-113 NTKNLVLLF
+113 NAKNLVLLL

-149 FYLIRVMVT
+149 FYLIRVVVT

-186 PEGIL
+186 PDFVL
-191 GNLSWNIGA
+191 KNLSWSIGSI
-200 ILLLIE
+200 IL
-206 LIILIEIIG
+206 LIEIIG
-215 AMIYLKAKG
+215 SIFYLKVKG
-224 YLAIN
+224 HLRPTS
-229 AHLIVGIIGFL
+229 HLIVGIIIFL
-240 TISELSMLVVESNVI
+240 IVNEISMLVSESNVL

-289 IPAYNSANTIVE
+289 IPAYNSAKTIVE

-315 IILINDGSRDKTE
+315 IILINDGSQDETE
-328 EIIRRYLGNTKLPLT
+328 KILRRYLGNTKLPLK

-349 HNYFQSIRHG
+349 HNYFKAIRHG

-388 TILGEKCDGMFIG
+388 TILGEKCDGMFVG

-431 LGLGK
+431 LGLGT

-444 WRREV
+444 WRREI

-456 NYLINGMPAWYNAQ
+456 NYLINGMPAWYNAE
-470 NNLGLRVANG
+470 NNLGLRVVNG
-480 NFVGLKYRVSKKSSL
+480 NFVGLKYRVSKK
-495 VNNHLKQNNS
+495 VNLGDNPLKQNNS

-517 LHHIVSRIKIPAY
+517 LHHIVSRINVPAY

-538 LINRLRIAS
+538 LISRLHIAS

-556 QTSLKEITP
+556 QTSLKKITP

-580 LKTIVDFSNNFN
+580 LKTIVDFSNNFD
-592 PQKVVKIIIHKD
+592 PQKTAKIVIPKG

-611 EIEEF
+611 EFDEF
-616 NKKLSKNMLDQFYY
+616 SNKLSKNMLDQFYY
-630 DLMKMIAQGTSVYK
+630 DLMKIISQGTTIYK
-644 IKKEDQKKLEQIL
+644 IKKDDQKKLEQIL

-664 YVKIVSN
+664 YVKIISN

>member
-40 AYGLILLLL
+40 AYGLVLLLL

-113 NTKNLVLLF
+113 NAKNLVLLL

-149 FYLIRVMVT
+149 FYLIRVVVT

-186 PEGIL
+186 PDFVL
-191 GNLSWNIGA
+191 KNLSWSIGSI
-200 ILLLIE
+200 IL
-206 LIILIEIIG
+206 LIEIIG
-215 AMIYLKAKG
+215 SIFYLKVKG
-224 YLAIN
+224 HLRPTS
-229 AHLIVGIIGFL
+229 HLIVGIIIFL
-240 TISELSMLVVESNVI
+240 IVNEISMLVAESNVL

-289 IPAYNSANTIVE
+289 IPAYNSAKTIVE

-315 IILINDGSRDKTE
+315 IILINDGSQDETE
-328 EIIRRYLGNTKLPLT
+328 KILRRYLGNTKLPLK

-349 HNYFQSIRHG
+349 HNYFKAIRHG

-388 TILGEKCDGMFIG
+388 TILGEKCDGMFVG

-431 LGLGK
+431 LGLGT

-444 WRREV
+444 WRREI

-456 NYLINGMPAWYNAQ
+456 NYLINGMPAWYNAE
-470 NNLGLRVANG
+470 NNLGLRVVNG
-480 NFVGLKYRVSKKSSL
+480 NFVGLKYRVSKK
-495 VNNHLKQNNS
+495 VNLGDNPLKQNNS

-517 LHHIVSRIKIPAY
+517 LHHIVSRINVPAY

-538 LINRLRIAS
+538 LINRLHIAS

-556 QTSLKEITP
+556 QTSLKKITP

-580 LKTIVDFSNNFN
+580 LKTIVDFSNNFD
-592 PQKVVKIIIHKD
+592 PQKTAKIVIPKG

-611 EIEEF
+611 EIDEF
-616 NKKLSKNMLDQFYY
+616 SNKLSKNMLDQFYY
-630 DLMKMIAQGTSVYK
+630 DLMKIISQGTTIYK
-644 IKKEDQKKLEQIL
+644 IKKDDQKKLEQIL

-664 YVKIVSN
+664 YVKIISN

>member
-40 AYGLILLLL
+40 AYGLVLLLL

-113 NTKNLVLLF
+113 NAKNLVLLL

-149 FYLIRVMVT
+149 FYLIRVVVT

-186 PEGIL
+186 PDFVL
-191 GNLSWNIGA
+191 KNLSWSIGSI
-200 ILLLIE
+200 IL
-206 LIILIEIIG
+206 LIEIIG
-215 AMIYLKAKG
+215 SIFYLKVKG
-224 YLAIN
+224 HLRPTS
-229 AHLIVGIIGFL
+229 HLIVGIIIFL
-240 TISELSMLVVESNVI
+240 IINEISMLVAESNVL

-289 IPAYNSANTIVE
+289 IPAYNSAKTIVE

-315 IILINDGSRDKTE
+315 IILINDGSQDETE
-328 EIIRRYLGNTKLPLT
+328 KILRRYLGNTKLPLK

-349 HNYFQSIRHG
+349 HNYFKAIRHG

-388 TILGEKCDGMFIG
+388 TILGEKCDGMFVG

-431 LGLGK
+431 LGLGT

-444 WRREV
+444 WRREI

-456 NYLINGMPAWYNAQ
+456 NYLINGMPAWYNAE
-470 NNLGLRVANG
+470 NNLGLRVVNG
-480 NFVGLKYRVSKKSSL
+480 NFVGLKYRVSKK
-495 VNNHLKQNNS
+495 VNLGDNPLKQNNS

-517 LHHIVSRIKIPAY
+517 LHHIVSRINVPAY

-538 LINRLRIAS
+538 LINRLHIAS

-565 LVVKNIKDSELDNVY
+565 LVVKNIKYSELDNVY
-580 LKTIVDFSNNFN
+580 LKTIVDFSNNFD
-592 PQKVVKIIIHKD
+592 PQKTAKIVIPKG

-611 EIEEF
+611 EIDEF
-616 NKKLSKNMLDQFYY
+616 SNKLSKNMLDQFYY
-630 DLMKMIAQGTSVYK
+630 DLMKIISQGTTIYK
-644 IKKEDQKKLEQIL
+644 IKKDDQKKLEQIL

-664 YVKIVSN
+664 YVKIISN

>member
-1 MENYHKSKI
+1 MENYHKSNI

-113 NTKNLVLLF
+113 NAKNLVLLL

-135 GTLLILIISVLTFV
+135 GTLLILIISVLIFV
-149 FYLIRVMVT
+149 FYLIRVVVT

-186 PEGIL
+186 PDFVL
-191 GNLSWNIGA
+191 KNLSWSIGSI
-200 ILLLIE
+200 IL
-206 LIILIEIIG
+206 LIEIIG
-215 AMIYLKAKG
+215 SIFYLKVKG
-224 YLAIN
+224 HLRPTS
-229 AHLIVGIIGFL
+229 HLIVGIIIFL
-240 TISELSMLVVESNVI
+240 IINEISMLVAESNVL

-289 IPAYNSANTIVE
+289 IPAYNSAKTIVE

-315 IILINDGSRDKTE
+315 IILINDGSQDETE
-328 EIIRRYLGNTKLPLT
+328 KILRRYLGNTKLPLK

-349 HNYFQSIRHG
+349 HNYFKAIRHG

-388 TILGEKCDGMFIG
+388 TILGEKCDGMFVG

-420 YRNEVSLIKTA
+420 YRNEVSLIKTV
-431 LGLGK
+431 LGLGT

-444 WRREV
+444 WRREI

-456 NYLINGMPAWYNAQ
+456 NYLINGMPAWYNAE
-470 NNLGLRVANG
+470 NNLGLRVVNG
-480 NFVGLKYRVSKKSSL
+480 NFVGLKYRVSKK
-495 VNNHLKQNNS
+495 VNLGDNPLKQNNS

-517 LHHIVSRIKIPAY
+517 LHHIVSRINVPAY

-538 LINRLRIAS
+538 LISRLHIAS

-556 QTSLKEITP
+556 QTSLKKITP

-580 LKTIVDFSNNFN
+580 LKTIVDFSNNFD
-592 PQKVVKIIIHKD
+592 PQKTAKIVIPKG

-611 EIEEF
+611 EFDEF
-616 NKKLSKNMLDQFYY
+616 SNKLSKNMLDQFYY
-630 DLMKMIAQGTSVYK
+630 NLMKIISQGTTIYK
-644 IKKEDQKKLEQIL
+644 IKKDDQKKLEQIL

-664 YVKIVSN
+664 YVKIISN

>member
-49 ALSIPIEDLDQWF
+49 ALSIPLEDLDQWF

-113 NTKNLVLLF
+113 NAKNLVLLL
-122 LNLNILAQLPIKA
+122 LNLNILAQLSIKA

-149 FYLIRVMVT
+149 FYLIRVVVT

-186 PEGIL
+186 PDFVL
-191 GNLSWNIGA
+191 KNLSWSIGSI
-200 ILLLIE
+200 IL
-206 LIILIEIIG
+206 LIEIIG
-215 AMIYLKAKG
+215 SIFYLKVKG
-224 YLAIN
+224 HLRPTS
-229 AHLIVGIIGFL
+229 HLIVGIIIFL
-240 TISELSMLVVESNVI
+240 IINEISMLVAESNVL

-275 NISLGKKQVKISVL
+275 NINLGKKQVKISVL
-289 IPAYNSANTIVE
+289 IPAYNSAKTIVE

-315 IILINDGSRDKTE
+315 IILINDGSQDETE
-328 EIIRRYLGNTKLPLT
+328 EILRRYLGNTKLPLK

-349 HNYFQSIRHG
+349 HNYFKAIRHG

-388 TILGEKCDGMFIG
+388 TILGEKCDGMFVG

-444 WRREV
+444 WRREI

-456 NYLINGMPAWYNAQ
+456 NYLINGMPVWYNAE
-470 NNLGLRVANG
+470 NNLGLRVVNG
-480 NFVGLKYRVSKKSSL
+480 NFVGLKYRVSKK
-495 VNNHLKQNNS
+495 VNLGDNSLKQNNS

-517 LHHIVSRIKIPAY
+517 LHHIVSRINVPAY
-530 STQATLYN
+530 STQATLYD
-538 LINRLRIAS
+538 LINRLHIAS

-565 LVVKNIKDSELDNVY
+565 LVTKNIKNSELNNIY
-580 LKTIVDFSNNFN
+580 LKTIADFSNNFD
-592 PQKVVKIIIHKD
+592 PQKTAKIAIPKG

-616 NKKLSKNMLDQFYY
+616 SKKLSKNTLDQFYY
-630 DLMKMIAQGTSVYK
+630 DFMKIIGQGTTIYE
-644 IKKEDQKKLEQIL
+644 IKKDDQKKLEQIL

-664 YVKIVSN
+664 YVKIISN

>member
-113 NTKNLVLLF
+113 NAKNLVLLL

-149 FYLIRVMVT
+149 FYLIRVVVT

-186 PEGIL
+186 PDFVL
-191 GNLSWNIGA
+191 KNLSWSIGSI
-200 ILLLIE
+200 IL
-206 LIILIEIIG
+206 LIEIIG
-215 AMIYLKAKG
+215 SIFYLKVKG
-224 YLAIN
+224 HLIPTS
-229 AHLIVGIIGFL
+229 HLIVGIIIFL
-240 TISELSMLVVESNVI
+240 IVNEISMLVAESNVL
-255 NTSYLVLIFIL
+255 NTSYLVIIFIL

-289 IPAYNSANTIVE
+289 IPAYNSAKTIVE

-315 IILINDGSRDKTE
+315 IILINDGSQDETE
-328 EIIRRYLGNTKLPLT
+328 KILRRYLGNTKLPLK

-349 HNYFQSIRHG
+349 HNYFKAIRHG

-388 TILGEKCDGMFIG
+388 TILGEKCDGMFVG

-431 LGLGK
+431 LGLGT

-444 WRREV
+444 WRREI

-456 NYLINGMPAWYNAQ
+456 NYLINGMPAWYNAE
-470 NNLGLRVANG
+470 NNLGLRVVNG
-480 NFVGLKYRVSKKSSL
+480 NFVGLKYRVSKK
-495 VNNHLKQNNS
+495 VNLGDNPLKQNNS

-517 LHHIVSRIKIPAY
+517 LHHIVSRINVPAY

-538 LINRLRIAS
+538 LISRLHIAS

-556 QTSLKEITP
+556 QTSLKKITP

-580 LKTIVDFSNNFN
+580 LKTIVDFSNNFD
-592 PQKVVKIIIHKD
+592 PQKTAKIVIPKG

-611 EIEEF
+611 EFDEF
-616 NKKLSKNMLDQFYY
+616 SNKLSKNMLDQFYY
-630 DLMKMIAQGTSVYK
+630 DLMKIISQGTTIYK
-644 IKKEDQKKLEQIL
+644 IKKDDQKKLEQIL

-664 YVKIVSN
+664 YVKIISN

>member
-62 LEKTLS
+62 LEKNLS

-113 NTKNLVLLF
+113 NAKNLVLLL

-149 FYLIRVMVT
+149 FYLIRVVVT

-186 PEGIL
+186 PDFVL
-191 GNLSWNIGA
+191 KNLSWSIGSI
-200 ILLLIE
+200 IL
-206 LIILIEIIG
+206 LIEIIG
-215 AMIYLKAKG
+215 SIFYLKVKG
-224 YLAIN
+224 HLRPTS
-229 AHLIVGIIGFL
+229 HLIVGIIIFL
-240 TISELSMLVVESNVI
+240 IVNEISMLVAESNVL

-289 IPAYNSANTIVE
+289 IPAYNSAKTIVE

-315 IILINDGSRDKTE
+315 IILINDGSQDETE
-328 EIIRRYLGNTKLPLT
+328 KILRRYLGNTKLPLK

-349 HNYFQSIRHG
+349 HNYFKAIRHG

-375 ILFNQNVFYRAVS
+375 ILFNQNVFYRAVN
-388 TILGEKCDGMFIG
+388 TILGEKCDGMFVG

-420 YRNEVSLIKTA
+420 YRNEVSLIKNA
-431 LGLGK
+431 LGLGT

-444 WRREV
+444 WRREI

-456 NYLINGMPAWYNAQ
+456 NYLINGMPAWYNAE
-470 NNLGLRVANG
+470 NNLGLRVVNG
-480 NFVGLKYRVSKKSSL
+480 NFVGLKYRVSKK
-495 VNNHLKQNNS
+495 VNLGDNPLKQNNS

-517 LHHIVSRIKIPAY
+517 LHHIVSRINVPAY
-530 STQATLYN
+530 STQATLCN
-538 LINRLRIAS
+538 LIDRLHIAS

-580 LKTIVDFSNNFN
+580 LKTIVDFSNNFD
-592 PQKVVKIIIHKD
+592 PQKTAKIVIPKG

-611 EIEEF
+611 EIDEF
-616 NKKLSKNMLDQFYY
+616 SNKLSKNMLDQFYY
-630 DLMKMIAQGTSVYK
+630 DLMKIISQGTTIYK
-644 IKKEDQKKLEQIL
+644 IKKDDQKKLEQIL

-664 YVKIVSN
+664 YVKIISN

>member
-113 NTKNLVLLF
+113 NAKNLVLLL

-149 FYLIRVMVT
+149 FYLIRVVVT

-186 PEGIL
+186 PDFVL
-191 GNLSWNIGA
+191 KNLSWSIGSI
-200 ILLLIE
+200 IL
-206 LIILIEIIG
+206 LIEIIG
-215 AMIYLKAKG
+215 SIFYLKVKG
-224 YLAIN
+224 HLRPTS
-229 AHLIVGIIGFL
+229 HLIVGIIIFL
-240 TISELSMLVVESNVI
+240 IVNEISMLVAESNVL

-289 IPAYNSANTIVE
+289 IPAYNSAKTIVE

-315 IILINDGSRDKTE
+315 IILINDGSQDETE
-328 EIIRRYLGNTKLPLT
+328 KILRRYLGNTKLPLK

-349 HNYFQSIRHG
+349 HNYFKAIRHG

-388 TILGEKCDGMFIG
+388 TILGEKCDGMFVG

-431 LGLGK
+431 LGLGT

-444 WRREV
+444 WRREI

-456 NYLINGMPAWYNAQ
+456 NYLINGMPAWYNAE
-470 NNLGLRVANG
+470 NNLGLRVVNG
-480 NFVGLKYRVSKKSSL
+480 NFVGLKYRVSKK
-495 VNNHLKQNNS
+495 VNLGDNPLKQNNS

-517 LHHIVSRIKIPAY
+517 LHHIVSRINVPAY

-538 LINRLRIAS
+538 LISRLHIAS

-556 QTSLKEITP
+556 QTSLKKITP

-580 LKTIVDFSNNFN
+580 LKTIVDFSNNFD
-592 PQKVVKIIIHKD
+592 PQKTAKIVIPKG

-611 EIEEF
+611 EFDEF
-616 NKKLSKNMLDQFYY
+616 SNKLSKNMLDQFYY
-630 DLMKMIAQGTSVYK
+630 DLMKIISQGTTIYK
-644 IKKEDQKKLEQIL
+644 IKKDDQKKLEQIL

-664 YVKIVSN
+664 YVKIISN

>member
-29 KGDNGFFIVSA
+29 KDDNGFFIVSA

-49 ALSIPIEDLDQWF
+49 ALSIPLEDLDQWF

-113 NTKNLVLLF
+113 NAKNLVLLL

-149 FYLIRVMVT
+149 FYLIRVVVT

-186 PEGIL
+186 PDFVL
-191 GNLSWNIGA
+191 KNLSWSIGSI
-200 ILLLIE
+200 IL
-206 LIILIEIIG
+206 LIEIIG
-215 AMIYLKAKG
+215 SIFYLKVKG
-224 YLAIN
+224 HLRPTS
-229 AHLIVGIIGFL
+229 HLIVGIIIFL
-240 TISELSMLVVESNVI
+240 IINEISMLVAESNVL

-289 IPAYNSANTIVE
+289 IPAYNSAKTIVE

-315 IILINDGSRDKTE
+315 IILINDGSQDETE
-328 EIIRRYLGNTKLPLT
+328 EILRRYLGNTKLSLK

-349 HNYFQSIRHG
+349 HNYFRAIRHG

-388 TILGEKCDGMFIG
+388 TILGEKCDGMFVG

-444 WRREV
+444 WRREI

-456 NYLINGMPAWYNAQ
+456 NYLINGMPVWYNAE
-470 NNLGLRVANG
+470 NNLGLRVVNG
-480 NFVGLKYRVSKKSSL
+480 NFVGLKYRVSKK
-495 VNNHLKQNNS
+495 VNLGDNSLKQNNS

-517 LHHIVSRIKIPAY
+517 LHHIVSRINVPAY

-538 LINRLRIAS
+538 LINRLHIAS

-580 LKTIVDFSNNFN
+580 LKTIVDFSNNFD
-592 PQKVVKIIIHKD
+592 PQKTTKIVIPKG

-611 EIEEF
+611 EIDEF
-616 NKKLSKNMLDQFYY
+616 SNKLSKNMLDQFYY
-630 DLMKMIAQGTSVYK
+630 DLMKIISQGTTIYK
-644 IKKEDQKKLEQIL
+644 IKKDDQKKLEQIL
-657 EFFTIRD
+657 DFFTIRD
-664 YVKIVSN
+664 YVRIISN

>member
-40 AYGLILLLL
+40 AYGLVLLLL

-113 NTKNLVLLF
+113 NAKNLVLLL

-149 FYLIRVMVT
+149 FYLIRVVVT

-186 PEGIL
+186 PDFVL
-191 GNLSWNIGA
+191 KNLSWSIGSI
-200 ILLLIE
+200 IL
-206 LIILIEIIG
+206 LIEIIG
-215 AMIYLKAKG
+215 SIFYLKVKG
-224 YLAIN
+224 HLRPTS
-229 AHLIVGIIGFL
+229 HLIVGIIIFL
-240 TISELSMLVVESNVI
+240 IINEISMLVAESNVL

-289 IPAYNSANTIVE
+289 IPAYNSAKTIVE

-315 IILINDGSRDKTE
+315 IILINDGSQDETE
-328 EIIRRYLGNTKLPLT
+328 TILRRYLGNTKLPLK

-349 HNYFQSIRHG
+349 HNYFKAIRHG

-388 TILGEKCDGMFIG
+388 TILGEKCDGMFVG

-431 LGLGK
+431 LGLGT

-444 WRREV
+444 WRREI

-456 NYLINGMPAWYNAQ
+456 NYLINGMPAWYNAE
-470 NNLGLRVANG
+470 NNLGLRVVNG
-480 NFVGLKYRVSKKSSL
+480 NFVGLKYRVSKK
-495 VNNHLKQNNS
+495 VNLGDNPLKQNNS

-517 LHHIVSRIKIPAY
+517 LHHIVSRINVPAY

-538 LINRLRIAS
+538 LINRLHIAS

-556 QTSLKEITP
+556 QTSLKKITP

-580 LKTIVDFSNNFN
+580 LKTIVDFSNNFD
-592 PQKVVKIIIHKD
+592 PQKTAKIVIPKG

-611 EIEEF
+611 GIDEF
-616 NKKLSKNMLDQFYY
+616 SNKLSKNTLEQFYY
-630 DLMKMIAQGTSVYK
+630 DLMKIISQGTTIYK
-644 IKKEDQKKLEQIL
+644 IKKDDQKKLEQIL

-664 YVKIVSN
+664 YVKIISN

>member
-40 AYGLILLLL
+40 AYGLVLLLL

-113 NTKNLVLLF
+113 NAKNLVLLL

-149 FYLIRVMVT
+149 FYLIRVVVT

-186 PEGIL
+186 PDFVL
-191 GNLSWNIGA
+191 KNLSWSIG
-200 ILLLIE
+200 
-206 LIILIEIIG
+206 LIILLIEIIG
-215 AMIYLKAKG
+215 SIFYLKVKG
-224 YLAIN
+224 HLRPTS
-229 AHLIVGIIGFL
+229 HLIVGIIIFL
-240 TISELSMLVVESNVI
+240 IINEISMLVAESNVL

-289 IPAYNSANTIVE
+289 IPAYNSAKTIVE

-315 IILINDGSRDKTE
+315 IILINDGSQDKTE
-328 EIIRRYLGNTKLPLT
+328 KILRRYLGNTKLPLK

-349 HNYFQSIRHG
+349 HNYFKAIRHG

-388 TILGEKCDGMFIG
+388 TILGEKCDGMFVG

-431 LGLGK
+431 LGLGT

-444 WRREV
+444 WRREI

-456 NYLINGMPAWYNAQ
+456 NYLINGMPAWYNAE
-470 NNLGLRVANG
+470 NNLGLRVVNG
-480 NFVGLKYRVSKKSSL
+480 NFVGLKYRVSKK
-495 VNNHLKQNNS
+495 VNLGDNPLKQNNS

-517 LHHIVSRIKIPAY
+517 LHHIVSRINVPAY

-538 LINRLRIAS
+538 LISRLHIAS

-556 QTSLKEITP
+556 QTSLKKITP

-580 LKTIVDFSNNFN
+580 LKTIVDFSNNFD
-592 PQKVVKIIIHKD
+592 PQKTAKIVIPKG

-611 EIEEF
+611 EIDEF
-616 NKKLSKNMLDQFYY
+616 SNKLSKNMLDQFYY
-630 DLMKMIAQGTSVYK
+630 DLMKIISQGTTIYK
-644 IKKEDQKKLEQIL
+644 IKKDDQKKLEQIL

-664 YVKIVSN
+664 YVKIISN

>member
-40 AYGLILLLL
+40 AYGLVLLLL

-113 NTKNLVLLF
+113 NAKNLVLLL

-149 FYLIRVMVT
+149 FYLIRVVVT

-186 PEGIL
+186 PDFVL
-191 GNLSWNIGA
+191 KNLSWSIGSI
-200 ILLLIE
+200 IL
-206 LIILIEIIG
+206 LIEIIG
-215 AMIYLKAKG
+215 SIFYLKVKG
-224 YLAIN
+224 HLRPTS
-229 AHLIVGIIGFL
+229 HLIVGIIIFL
-240 TISELSMLVVESNVI
+240 IVNEISMLVAESNVL

-289 IPAYNSANTIVE
+289 IPAYNSAKTIVE

-315 IILINDGSRDKTE
+315 IILINDGSQDETE
-328 EIIRRYLGNTKLPLT
+328 KILRRYLGNTKLPLK

-349 HNYFQSIRHG
+349 HNYFKAIRHG

-388 TILGEKCDGMFIG
+388 TILGEKCDGMFVG

-431 LGLGK
+431 LGLGT

-444 WRREV
+444 WRREI

-456 NYLINGMPAWYNAQ
+456 NYLINGMPAWYNAE
-470 NNLGLRVANG
+470 NNLGLRVVNG
-480 NFVGLKYRVSKKSSL
+480 NFVGLKYRVSKK
-495 VNNHLKQNNS
+495 VNLGDNPLKQNNS

-517 LHHIVSRIKIPAY
+517 LHHIVSRINVPAY

-538 LINRLRIAS
+538 LINRLHIAS

-556 QTSLKEITP
+556 QTSLKKITP

-580 LKTIVDFSNNFN
+580 LKTIVDFSNNFD
-592 PQKVVKIIIHKD
+592 PQKTAKIVIPKG

-611 EIEEF
+611 EIDEF
-616 NKKLSKNMLDQFYY
+616 SNKLSKNMLDQFYY
-630 DLMKMIAQGTSVYK
+630 DLIKIISQGTTIYK
-644 IKKEDQKKLEQIL
+644 IKKDDQKKLEQIL

-664 YVKIVSN
+664 YVKIISN

>member
-1 MENYHKSKI
+1 MENYHKSNI

-113 NTKNLVLLF
+113 NAKNLVLLL

-149 FYLIRVMVT
+149 FYLIRVVVT

-186 PEGIL
+186 PDFVL
-191 GNLSWNIGA
+191 KNLSWSIGSI
-200 ILLLIE
+200 IL
-206 LIILIEIIG
+206 LIEIIG
-215 AMIYLKAKG
+215 SIFYLKVKG
-224 YLAIN
+224 HLRPTS
-229 AHLIVGIIGFL
+229 HLIVGIIIFL
-240 TISELSMLVVESNVI
+240 IVNEISMLVAESNVL
-255 NTSYLVLIFIL
+255 NTSYLVIIFIL

-289 IPAYNSANTIVE
+289 IPAYNSAKTIVE

-315 IILINDGSRDKTE
+315 IILINDGSQDETE
-328 EIIRRYLGNTKLPLT
+328 KILRRYLGNTKLPLK

-349 HNYFQSIRHG
+349 HNYFKAIRHG

-388 TILGEKCDGMFIG
+388 TILGEKCDGMFVG

-431 LGLGK
+431 LGLGT

-444 WRREV
+444 WRREI

-456 NYLINGMPAWYNAQ
+456 NYLINGMPAWYNAE
-470 NNLGLRVANG
+470 NNLGLRVVNG
-480 NFVGLKYRVSKKSSL
+480 NFVGLKYRVSKK
-495 VNNHLKQNNS
+495 VNLGDNPLKQNNS

-517 LHHIVSRIKIPAY
+517 LHHIVSRINVPAY

-538 LINRLRIAS
+538 LISRLHIAS

-556 QTSLKEITP
+556 QTSLKKITP

-580 LKTIVDFSNNFN
+580 LKTIVDFSNNFD
-592 PQKVVKIIIHKD
+592 PQKTAKIVIPKG

-611 EIEEF
+611 EFDEF
-616 NKKLSKNMLDQFYY
+616 SNKLSKNMLDQFYY
-630 DLMKMIAQGTSVYK
+630 DLMKIISQGTTIYK
-644 IKKEDQKKLEQIL
+644 IKKDDQKKLEQIL

-664 YVKIVSN
+664 YVKIISN

>member
-40 AYGLILLLL
+40 AYGLVLLLL

-113 NTKNLVLLF
+113 NAKNLVLLL

-149 FYLIRVMVT
+149 FYLIRVVVT

-186 PEGIL
+186 PDFVL
-191 GNLSWNIGA
+191 KNLSWSIGSI
-200 ILLLIE
+200 IL
-206 LIILIEIIG
+206 LIEIIG
-215 AMIYLKAKG
+215 SIFYLKVKG
-224 YLAIN
+224 HLRPTS
-229 AHLIVGIIGFL
+229 HLIVGIIIFL
-240 TISELSMLVVESNVI
+240 IINEISMLVAESNVL

-289 IPAYNSANTIVE
+289 IPAYNSAKTIVE

-315 IILINDGSRDKTE
+315 IILINDGSQDETE
-328 EIIRRYLGNTKLPLT
+328 TILRRYLGNTKLPLK

-349 HNYFQSIRHG
+349 HNYFKAIRHG

-388 TILGEKCDGMFIG
+388 TILGEKCDGMFVG

-431 LGLGK
+431 LGLGT

-444 WRREV
+444 WRREI

-456 NYLINGMPAWYNAQ
+456 NYLINGMPAWYNAE
-470 NNLGLRVANG
+470 NNLGLRVVNG
-480 NFVGLKYRVSKKSSL
+480 NFVGLKYRVSKK
-495 VNNHLKQNNS
+495 VNLGDNPLKQNNS

-517 LHHIVSRIKIPAY
+517 LHHIVSRINVPAY

-538 LINRLRIAS
+538 LINRLHIAS

-580 LKTIVDFSNNFN
+580 LKTIVDFSNNFD
-592 PQKVVKIIIHKD
+592 PQKTAKIVIPKG

-611 EIEEF
+611 GIDEF
-616 NKKLSKNMLDQFYY
+616 SNKLSKNMLDQFYY
-630 DLMKMIAQGTSVYK
+630 DLMKIISQGTTIYK
-644 IKKEDQKKLEQIL
+644 IKKDDQKKLEQIL

-664 YVKIVSN
+664 YVKIISN

>member
-40 AYGLILLLL
+40 AYGLVLLLL

-113 NTKNLVLLF
+113 NAKNLVLLL

-149 FYLIRVMVT
+149 FYLIRVVVT

-186 PEGIL
+186 PDFVL
-191 GNLSWNIGA
+191 KNLSWSIGSI
-200 ILLLIE
+200 IL
-206 LIILIEIIG
+206 LIEIIG
-215 AMIYLKAKG
+215 SIFYLKVKG
-224 YLAIN
+224 HLRPTS
-229 AHLIVGIIGFL
+229 HLIVGIIIFL
-240 TISELSMLVVESNVI
+240 IINEISMLVAESNVL
-255 NTSYLVLIFIL
+255 NTSYLVIIFIL

-289 IPAYNSANTIVE
+289 IPAYNSAKTIVE

-315 IILINDGSRDKTE
+315 IILINDGSQDETE
-328 EIIRRYLGNTKLPLT
+328 KILRRYLGNTKLPLK

-349 HNYFQSIRHG
+349 HNYFKAIRHG

-388 TILGEKCDGMFIG
+388 TILGEKCDGMFVG

-431 LGLGK
+431 LGLGT

-444 WRREV
+444 WRREI

-456 NYLINGMPAWYNAQ
+456 NYLINGMPAWYNAE
-470 NNLGLRVANG
+470 NNLGLRVVNG
-480 NFVGLKYRVSKKSSL
+480 NFVGLKYRVSKK
-495 VNNHLKQNNS
+495 VNLGDNPLKQNNS

-517 LHHIVSRIKIPAY
+517 LHHIVSRINVPAY

-538 LINRLRIAS
+538 LISRLHIAS

-556 QTSLKEITP
+556 QTSLKKITP

-580 LKTIVDFSNNFN
+580 LKTIVDFSNNFD
-592 PQKVVKIIIHKD
+592 PQKTAKIVIPKG

-611 EIEEF
+611 EIDEF
-616 NKKLSKNMLDQFYY
+616 SNKLSKNMLDQFYY
-630 DLMKMIAQGTSVYK
+630 DLIKIISQGTTIYK
-644 IKKEDQKKLEQIL
+644 IKKDDQKKLEQIL

-664 YVKIVSN
+664 YVKIISN

>member
-49 ALSIPIEDLDQWF
+49 ALSIPLEDLDQWF

-75 LAVVLNNLDIFPLSE
+75 LAVVLNNLDIFPLSK

-113 NTKNLVLLF
+113 NAKNLVLLL
-122 LNLNILAQLPIKA
+122 LNLNILAQLSIKA

-149 FYLIRVMVT
+149 FYLTRVVVT

-200 ILLLIE
+200 IIL
-206 LIILIEIIG
+206 LIEIIG
-215 AMIYLKAKG
+215 SIFYLKVKG
-224 YLAIN
+224 HLRPTS
-229 AHLIVGIIGFL
+229 HLIVGIIIFL
-240 TISELSMLVVESNVI
+240 IINEISMLVVESNVL

-289 IPAYNSANTIVE
+289 IPAYNSAKTIVE

-315 IILINDGSRDKTE
+315 IILINDGSQDETE
-328 EIIRRYLGNTKLPLT
+328 EILRRYLGNTKLPLK

-349 HNYFQSIRHG
+349 HNYFKAIRQG

-388 TILGEKCDGMFIG
+388 TILGEKCDGMFVG

-444 WRREV
+444 WRRET

-456 NYLINGMPAWYNAQ
+456 NYLINGMPVWYNAE
-470 NNLGLRVANG
+470 NNLGLRVVNG
-480 NFVGLKYRVSKKSSL
+480 NFVGLKYRVSKK
-495 VNNHLKQNNS
+495 VNLGDNSLKQNNS

-517 LHHIVSRIKIPAY
+517 LHHIVSRINVPAY

-538 LINRLRIAS
+538 LINRLHIAS

-556 QTSLKEITP
+556 QTSLKKITP

-580 LKTIVDFSNNFN
+580 LKTIVDFSNNFD
-592 PQKVVKIIIHKD
+592 PQKTAKIVIPKG

-611 EIEEF
+611 EIDEF
-616 NKKLSKNMLDQFYY
+616 SNKLSKNMLDQFYY
-630 DLMKMIAQGTSVYK
+630 NLMKIISQGTTIYK
-644 IKKEDQKKLEQIL
+644 IKKDDQKKLEQIL
-657 EFFTIRD
+657 DFFTIRD
-664 YVKIVSN
+664 YVRIISN

>member
-49 ALSIPIEDLDQWF
+49 ALSIPLEDLDQWF

-68 LLSVFLA
+68 LLLVFLA

-90 IGALYQLT
+90 IGASYQLT

-113 NTKNLVLLF
+113 NAKNLVLLL
-122 LNLNILAQLPIKA
+122 LNLNILAQLSIKA

-149 FYLIRVMVT
+149 FYLIRVVVT

-186 PEGIL
+186 PDFVL
-191 GNLSWNIGA
+191 KNLSWSIGSI
-200 ILLLIE
+200 IL
-206 LIILIEIIG
+206 LIEIIG
-215 AMIYLKAKG
+215 SIFYLKVKG
-224 YLAIN
+224 HLRPTS
-229 AHLIVGIIGFL
+229 HLIVGIIIFL
-240 TISELSMLVVESNVI
+240 IINEISMLVAESNVL

-289 IPAYNSANTIVE
+289 IPAYNSAKTIVE

-315 IILINDGSRDKTE
+315 IILINDGSQDETE
-328 EIIRRYLGNTKLPLT
+328 EILRRYLGNTKLSLK

-349 HNYFQSIRHG
+349 HNYFKAIRHG

-388 TILGEKCDGMFIG
+388 TILGEKCDGMFVG

-409 KDGKFHLVRPY
+409 KDGKFHLIRPY

-436 NIYTNYAF
+436 NIYTNYVF
-444 WRREV
+444 WRREI

-456 NYLINGMPAWYNAQ
+456 NYLINGMPVWYNAE
-470 NNLGLRVANG
+470 NNLGLRVVNG
-480 NFVGLKYRVSKKSSL
+480 NFVGLKYRVSKK
-495 VNNHLKQNNS
+495 VNLGDNSLKQNNS

-517 LHHIVSRIKIPAY
+517 LHHIVSRINVPAY

-538 LINRLRIAS
+538 LINRLHIAS

-556 QTSLKEITP
+556 QTSLKKITP

-580 LKTIVDFSNNFN
+580 LKTIVDFSNNFD
-592 PQKVVKIIIHKD
+592 PQKTAKIVIPKG

-611 EIEEF
+611 EIDEF
-616 NKKLSKNMLDQFYY
+616 SNKLSKNMLDQFYY
-630 DLMKMIAQGTSVYK
+630 DLMKIISQGTTIYK
-644 IKKEDQKKLEQIL
+644 IKKDDQKKLEQIL
-657 EFFTIRD
+657 DFFTIRD
-664 YVKIVSN
+664 YVRIISN

>member
-29 KGDNGFFIVSA
+29 KDDNGFFIVSA

-49 ALSIPIEDLDQWF
+49 ALSIPLEDLDQWF

-113 NTKNLVLLF
+113 NAKNLVLLL

-149 FYLIRVMVT
+149 FYLIRVVVT

-175 LISLVWYVPEL
+175 LISLVWYVPEV
-186 PEGIL
+186 PDFVFK
-191 GNLSWNIGA
+191 NLSWSIGSV
-200 ILLLIE
+200 IL
-206 LIILIEIIG
+206 LIEIIG
-215 AMIYLKAKG
+215 SIFYLKVKG
-224 YLAIN
+224 HLRPTS
-229 AHLIVGIIGFL
+229 HLIVGIIIFL
-240 TISELSMLVVESNVI
+240 IINEISMLVAESNVL

-275 NISLGKKQVKISVL
+275 NINLGKKQVKISVL
-289 IPAYNSANTIVE
+289 IPAYNSAKTIVE

-315 IILINDGSRDKTE
+315 IILINDGSQDETE
-328 EIIRRYLGNTKLPLT
+328 EILRRYLGNTKLPLK

-349 HNYFQSIRHG
+349 HNYFKAIRHG

-388 TILGEKCDGMFIG
+388 TILGEKCDGMFVG

-444 WRREV
+444 WRREI

-456 NYLINGMPAWYNAQ
+456 NYLINGMPVWYNAE
-470 NNLGLRVANG
+470 NNLGLRVVNG
-480 NFVGLKYRVSKKSSL
+480 NFVGLKYRVSKK
-495 VNNHLKQNNS
+495 VNLGDNSLKQNNS

-517 LHHIVSRIKIPAY
+517 LHHIVSRINVPAY

-538 LINRLRIAS
+538 LINRLHIAS

-580 LKTIVDFSNNFN
+580 LKTIVDFSNNFD
-592 PQKVVKIIIHKD
+592 PQKTTKIVIPKG

-611 EIEEF
+611 EIDEF
-616 NKKLSKNMLDQFYY
+616 SNKLSKNMLDQFYY
-630 DLMKMIAQGTSVYK
+630 DFMKIIGQGTTIYE
-644 IKKEDQKKLEQIL
+644 IKKDDQKKLEQIL

-664 YVKIVSN
+664 YVKIISN

>member
-113 NTKNLVLLF
+113 NAKNLVLLL

-149 FYLIRVMVT
+149 FYLIRVVVT

-186 PEGIL
+186 PDFVL
-191 GNLSWNIGA
+191 KNLSWSIGSI
-200 ILLLIE
+200 IL
-206 LIILIEIIG
+206 LIEIIG
-215 AMIYLKAKG
+215 SIFYLKVKG
-224 YLAIN
+224 HLRPTS
-229 AHLIVGIIGFL
+229 HLIVGIIIFL
-240 TISELSMLVVESNVI
+240 IVNEISMLVAESNVL

-289 IPAYNSANTIVE
+289 IPAYNSAKTIVE

-315 IILINDGSRDKTE
+315 IILINDGSQDETE
-328 EIIRRYLGNTKLPLT
+328 KILRRYLGNTKLPLK

-349 HNYFQSIRHG
+349 HNYFKAIRHG

-388 TILGEKCDGMFIG
+388 TILGEKCDGMFVG

-431 LGLGK
+431 LGLGT

-444 WRREV
+444 WRREI

-456 NYLINGMPAWYNAQ
+456 NYLINGMPAWYNAE
-470 NNLGLRVANG
+470 NNLGLRVVNG
-480 NFVGLKYRVSKKSSL
+480 NFVGLKYRVSKK
-495 VNNHLKQNNS
+495 VNLGDNPLKQNNS
-505 KTLFELSTNLRT
+505 KTLFELSTNSRT
-517 LHHIVSRIKIPAY
+517 LHHIVSRINVPAY

-538 LINRLRIAS
+538 LISRLHIAS

-556 QTSLKEITP
+556 QTSLKKITP

-580 LKTIVDFSNNFN
+580 LKTIVDFSNNFD
-592 PQKVVKIIIHKD
+592 PQKTAKIVIPKG

-611 EIEEF
+611 EIDEF
-616 NKKLSKNMLDQFYY
+616 SNRLSKNMLDQFYY
-630 DLMKMIAQGTSVYK
+630 DLMKIISQGTTIYK
-644 IKKEDQKKLEQIL
+644 IKKDDQKKLEQIL

-664 YVKIVSN
+664 YVKIISN

>member
-49 ALSIPIEDLDQWF
+49 ALSIPLEDLDQWF

-113 NTKNLVLLF
+113 NAKNLVLLL
-122 LNLNILAQLPIKA
+122 LNLNILAQLSIKA

-149 FYLIRVMVT
+149 FYLIRVVVT

-186 PEGIL
+186 PDFVL
-191 GNLSWNIGA
+191 KNLSWSIGSI
-200 ILLLIE
+200 IL
-206 LIILIEIIG
+206 LIEIIG
-215 AMIYLKAKG
+215 SIFYLKVKG
-224 YLAIN
+224 HLRPTS
-229 AHLIVGIIGFL
+229 HLIVGIIIFL
-240 TISELSMLVVESNVI
+240 IINEISMLVAESNVL

-289 IPAYNSANTIVE
+289 IPAYNSAKTIVE

-315 IILINDGSRDKTE
+315 IILINDGSQDETE
-328 EIIRRYLGNTKLPLT
+328 EILRRYLGNTKLSLK

-349 HNYFQSIRHG
+349 HNYFKAIRHG

-388 TILGEKCDGMFIG
+388 TILGEKCDGMFVG

-444 WRREV
+444 WRREI

-456 NYLINGMPAWYNAQ
+456 NYLINGMPVWYNAE
-470 NNLGLRVANG
+470 NNLGLRVVNG
-480 NFVGLKYRVSKKSSL
+480 NFVGLKYRVSKK
-495 VNNHLKQNNS
+495 VNLGDNSLKQNNS

-517 LHHIVSRIKIPAY
+517 LHHIVSRINVPAY
-530 STQATLYN
+530 STQATLYD
-538 LINRLRIAS
+538 LINRLHIAS

-565 LVVKNIKDSELDNVY
+565 LVTKNIKNSELNNIY
-580 LKTIVDFSNNFN
+580 LKTIADFSNNFD
-592 PQKVVKIIIHKD
+592 PQKTAKIAIPKG

-616 NKKLSKNMLDQFYY
+616 SKKLSKNTLDQFYY
-630 DLMKMIAQGTSVYK
+630 DFMKIIGQGTTIYE
-644 IKKEDQKKLEQIL
+644 IKKDDQKKLEQIL

-664 YVKIVSN
+664 YVKIISN

>member
-113 NTKNLVLLF
+113 NAKNLVLLL

-149 FYLIRVMVT
+149 FYLIRVVVT

-186 PEGIL
+186 PEFVL
-191 GNLSWNIGA
+191 KNLSWSIGSI
-200 ILLLIE
+200 IL
-206 LIILIEIIG
+206 LIEIIG
-215 AMIYLKAKG
+215 SIFYLKVKG
-224 YLAIN
+224 HLRPTS
-229 AHLIVGIIGFL
+229 HLIVGIIIFL
-240 TISELSMLVVESNVI
+240 IVNEISMLVAESNVL

-289 IPAYNSANTIVE
+289 IPAYNSAKTIVE

-315 IILINDGSRDKTE
+315 IILINDGSQDETE
-328 EIIRRYLGNTKLPLT
+328 KILRRYLGNTKLPLK

-349 HNYFQSIRHG
+349 HNYFKAIRHG

-388 TILGEKCDGMFIG
+388 TILGEKCDGMFVG

-431 LGLGK
+431 LGLGT

-444 WRREV
+444 WRREI

-456 NYLINGMPAWYNAQ
+456 NYLINGMPAWYNAE
-470 NNLGLRVANG
+470 NNLGLRVVNG
-480 NFVGLKYRVSKKSSL
+480 NFVGLKYRVSKK
-495 VNNHLKQNNS
+495 VNLGDNPLKQNNS

-517 LHHIVSRIKIPAY
+517 LHHIVSRINVPAY
-530 STQATLYN
+530 STQATLCN
-538 LINRLRIAS
+538 LIDRLHIAS

-580 LKTIVDFSNNFN
+580 LKTIVDFSNNFD
-592 PQKVVKIIIHKD
+592 PQKTAKIVIPKG

-611 EIEEF
+611 EIDEF
-616 NKKLSKNMLDQFYY
+616 SNKLSKNMLDQFYY
-630 DLMKMIAQGTSVYK
+630 DLMKIISQGTTIYK
-644 IKKEDQKKLEQIL
+644 IKKDDQKKLEQIL

-664 YVKIVSN
+664 YVKIISN

>member
-113 NTKNLVLLF
+113 NAKNLVLLL

-149 FYLIRVMVT
+149 FYLIRVVVT

-186 PEGIL
+186 PDFVL
-191 GNLSWNIGA
+191 KNLSWSIGSI
-200 ILLLIE
+200 IL
-206 LIILIEIIG
+206 LIEIIG
-215 AMIYLKAKG
+215 SIFYLKVKG
-224 YLAIN
+224 HLIPTS
-229 AHLIVGIIGFL
+229 HLIVGIIIFL
-240 TISELSMLVVESNVI
+240 IINEISMLVAESNVL
-255 NTSYLVLIFIL
+255 NTSYLVIIFIL

-289 IPAYNSANTIVE
+289 IPAYNSAKTIVE

-315 IILINDGSRDKTE
+315 IILINDGSQDGTE
-328 EIIRRYLGNTKLPLT
+328 EILRRYLGNTKLPLK

-349 HNYFQSIRHG
+349 HNYFKAIRHG

-388 TILGEKCDGMFIG
+388 TILGEKCDGMFVG

-431 LGLGK
+431 LGLGT

-444 WRREV
+444 WRREI

-456 NYLINGMPAWYNAQ
+456 NYLINGMPAWYNAE
-470 NNLGLRVANG
+470 NNLGLRVVNG
-480 NFVGLKYRVSKKSSL
+480 NFVGLKYRVSKK
-495 VNNHLKQNNS
+495 VNLGDNPLKQNNS

-517 LHHIVSRIKIPAY
+517 LHHIVSRINVPAY

-538 LINRLRIAS
+538 LINRLHIAS

-580 LKTIVDFSNNFN
+580 LKTIVDFSNNFD
-592 PQKVVKIIIHKD
+592 PQKTAKIVIPKG

-611 EIEEF
+611 EFDEF
-616 NKKLSKNMLDQFYY
+616 SNKLSKNMLDQFYY
-630 DLMKMIAQGTSVYK
+630 DLMKIISQGTTIYK
-644 IKKEDQKKLEQIL
+644 IKKDDQKKLEQIL

-664 YVKIVSN
+664 YVKIISN

>member
-20 IFEFSSNIW
+20 IFEFSSNLW

-49 ALSIPIEDLDQWF
+49 ALSIPLEDLDQWF

-113 NTKNLVLLF
+113 NAKNLVLLL
-122 LNLNILAQLPIKA
+122 LNLNILAQLSIKA

-149 FYLIRVMVT
+149 FYLIRVVVT

-186 PEGIL
+186 PDFVL
-191 GNLSWNIGA
+191 KNLSWSIGSI
-200 ILLLIE
+200 IL
-206 LIILIEIIG
+206 LIEIIG
-215 AMIYLKAKG
+215 SIFYLKVKG
-224 YLAIN
+224 HLRPTS
-229 AHLIVGIIGFL
+229 HLIVGIIIFL
-240 TISELSMLVVESNVI
+240 IINEISMLVAESNVL

-289 IPAYNSANTIVE
+289 IPAYNSAKTIVE

-315 IILINDGSRDKTE
+315 IILINDGSQDETE
-328 EIIRRYLGNTKLPLT
+328 EILRRYLGNTKLSLK

-349 HNYFQSIRHG
+349 HNYFKAIRHG

-388 TILGEKCDGMFIG
+388 TILGEKCDGMFVG

-420 YRNEVSLIKTA
+420 YRNEISLIKTA

-444 WRREV
+444 WRREI

-456 NYLINGMPAWYNAQ
+456 NYLINGMPVWYNAE
-470 NNLGLRVANG
+470 NNLGLRVVNG
-480 NFVGLKYRVSKKSSL
+480 NFVGLKYRVSKK
-495 VNNHLKQNNS
+495 VNLGDNSLKQNNS

-517 LHHIVSRIKIPAY
+517 LHHIVSRINVPAY

-538 LINRLRIAS
+538 LINRLHIAS

-580 LKTIVDFSNNFN
+580 LKTIVDFSNNFD
-592 PQKVVKIIIHKD
+592 PQKTTKIVIPKG

-611 EIEEF
+611 EIDEF
-616 NKKLSKNMLDQFYY
+616 SNKLSKNMLDQFYY
-630 DLMKMIAQGTSVYK
+630 DLMKIISQGTTIYK
-644 IKKEDQKKLEQIL
+644 IKKDDQKKLEQIL
-657 EFFTIRD
+657 DFFTIRD
-664 YVKIVSN
+664 YVRIISN